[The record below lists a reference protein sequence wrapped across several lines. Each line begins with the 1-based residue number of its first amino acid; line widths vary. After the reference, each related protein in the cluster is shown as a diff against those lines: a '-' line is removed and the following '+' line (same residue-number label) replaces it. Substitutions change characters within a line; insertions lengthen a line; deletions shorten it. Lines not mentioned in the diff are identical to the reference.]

1 MEVESKLDLLL
12 KTMAENEKKRVSA
25 EERNRADLLDLKAA
39 VDGRLPQV
47 EKRVEDLST
56 ALGELNTKVEQ
67 IEGKVRDAGEKM
79 TTWTRE
85 KEEGAAATNFNTPF
99 QGTCD
104 PHLASP
110 STFGFESVTL

>member
-12 KTMAENEKKRVSA
+12 KTMAENEKKRVAA

-79 TTWTRE
+79 TT
-85 KEEGAAATNFNTPF
+85 
-99 QGTCD
+99 
-104 PHLASP
+104 
-110 STFGFESVTL
+110 